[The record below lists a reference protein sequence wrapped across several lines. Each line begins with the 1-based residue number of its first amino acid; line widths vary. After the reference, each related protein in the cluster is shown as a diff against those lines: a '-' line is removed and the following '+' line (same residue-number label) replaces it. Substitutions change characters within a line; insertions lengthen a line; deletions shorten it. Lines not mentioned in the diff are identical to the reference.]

1 MPNPCALTVL
11 APPAGR
17 GPVTVGIPFPK
28 GALPDARHL
37 ALRDPTGAPVRL
49 QARALAKWA
58 DGSVKWALL
67 DWIAAGRAYEAHV
80 AGAPSDGTGPRATVE
95 EFDGLFVVNTGAAK
109 FEIATANAFTV
120 SHNGTTGEYVARDG
134 AGIERV
140 ARVTQWEVE
149 EPGPLRLCV
158 RFHGHL
164 AERDPNLVVSRD
176 IEFDARLHFWAGT
189 ASVKCEFTLRNT
201 RPAAHPGG
209 LWDLG
214 DPGSV
219 LLKDAA
225 LVFACADSRVQFS
238 ADPGVAVEECGGAF
252 ELYQDSSG
260 GENWRGANHLTANRT
275 IPTSFRGYRLRA
287 NGAERTGLRAT
298 PVVALAGAVGV
309 AVPHFWQNFPM
320 AIEADGASLA
330 LRFFPQQ
337 FAALHELQPGEQKT
351 HAFALGF
358 GRDSAPEALE
368 WFRHAVCA
376 HATPEWYCASGAVP
390 YLTPRATDPHAD
402 YLKLVDAAIEGPD
415 SFDAKREVIDEYGWR
430 HFGEIYGDHEAAFHT
445 GSEPLVSHYN
455 NQYDPVAG
463 FAVQFM
469 RSGDSRWLRHM
480 AELAAHV
487 VDIDVYHTQRDKSAY
502 NGGLFWH
509 TYHYAAADTATH
521 RSYPKALLQMKGRAG
536 LDHKADQVQATKH
549 VYAAGGGPANE
560 HNYATG
566 LMLCHFLTGS
576 AAARDTA
583 LGLARWVIDMDD
595 GNKTVFKWLCRAD
608 TGRAS
613 MSRDEWYHGPGRG
626 SGNSLSALL
635 DGHQLS
641 GDPAFMAKA
650 EQLIRRVIHPA
661 DDVTKRNLLDVEN
674 RWFYTM
680 FLHALGK
687 YLDHK
692 AERGE
697 LDFMYAY
704 ARASLLRYAEW
715 MAEHEVPTL
724 SRPEK
729 LEYPNETWAAQDM
742 RKAEVFRH
750 AARHATGAARAKFR
764 ERAGFFFTD
773 SVARLTAFP
782 TRTKA
787 RPVVLL
793 LSLGHAQ
800 AHAEAH
806 PEDAAPAPKEEP
818 RSFGAPEAFVP
829 QKVIAKMRA
838 KLLLAAGAAAGALAL
853 AAGVWLLV
861 R

>member
-1 MPNPCALTVL
+1 MAHAVSLHVL

-28 GALPDARHL
+28 GALPDARRL
-37 ALRDPTGAPVRL
+37 ALRDAAGAPARL
-49 QARALAKWA
+49 QARALDNWA
-58 DGSVKWALL
+58 DGSVRWALL
-67 DWIAAGRAYEAHV
+67 DWIADGRAYEAH
-80 AGAPSDGTGPRATVE
+80 APATPPESAGPRATVE
-95 EFDGLFVVNTGAAK
+95 EFDGLFVVNTGAAT

-120 SHNGTTGEYVARDG
+120 SHNGTTGEYVVLDANG
-134 AGIERV
+134 VERV

-176 IEFDARLHFWAGT
+176 IEFDARMHFWAGT
-189 ASVKCEFTLRNT
+189 ALVKCEFTIRNT

-214 DPGSV
+214 DPGSF

-225 LVFACADSRVQFS
+225 LVLACAESRVQVS
-238 ADPGVAVEECGGAF
+238 AEPGAPVEECAGAF

-260 GENWRGANHLTANRT
+260 GANWRSANHITADRT
-275 IPTSFRGYRLRA
+275 VPTSFRGYRLRA
-287 NGAERTGLRAT
+287 NGTERTGLRAT
-298 PVVALAGAVGV
+298 PVVVLAGAVGV

-320 AIEADGASLA
+320 AIEAGATSLA
-330 LRFFPQQ
+330 LRLFPGQ
-337 FAALHELQPGEQKT
+337 FEALHELQGGEQKT
-351 HAFALGF
+351 HTFALGF
-358 GRDSAPEALE
+358 GRDATPDALE
-368 WFRHAVCA
+368 WFRHAPRA
-376 HATPEWYCASGAVP
+376 HASPEWYCASGAVP
-390 YLTPRATDPHAD
+390 YLTPKAADPHTD

-415 SFDAKREVIDEYGWR
+415 SFDAKREVIDEFGWR

-445 GSEPLVSHYN
+445 GPEPLVSHYN
-455 NQYDPVAG
+455 NQYDAVAG
-463 FAVQFM
+463 FAVQFL
-469 RSGDSRWLRHM
+469 RSGDPRWLRHM
-480 AELAAHV
+480 EELAAHV
-487 VDIDVYHTQRDKSAY
+487 IDIDIYHTTRDKSAY

-536 LDHKADQVQATKH
+536 LDHKADVVRATKH
-549 VYAAGGGPANE
+549 VYAVGGGPANE

-566 LMLCHFLTGS
+566 LVLCHFLTGS
-576 AAARDTA
+576 AAARDAA

-595 GNKTVFKWLCRAD
+595 GSKTVFRWLSRAD

-626 SGNSLSALL
+626 SGNSLSALI
-635 DGHQLS
+635 DGHQLN
-641 GDPAFMAKA
+641 GAPALLAKA
-650 EQLIRRVIHPA
+650 EQLIRRAIHPA
-661 DDVTKRNLLDVEN
+661 DDVAQRNLLDVEN

-704 ARASLLRYAEW
+704 ARASLLHYARW
-715 MAEHEVPTL
+715 MAEHEVPAL

-729 LEYPNETWAAQDM
+729 LEYPTETWAAQDV
-742 RKAEVFRH
+742 RKAEVFRL
-750 AARHATGAARAKFR
+750 AARHATGAERERFR
-764 ERAGFFFTD
+764 ERAAFFFAD
-773 SVARLTAFP
+773 SVSRLTAFP

-793 LSLGHAQ
+793 LGLGHAQ
-800 AHAEAH
+800 AHAVAH
-806 PEDAAPAPKEEP
+806 PDDAAPAPKEGP
-818 RSFGAPEAFVP
+818 PDFGAPDAFVP
-829 QKVIAKMRA
+829 QKVIAKKRA
-838 KLLLAAGAAAGALAL
+838 RVLLAAGAAAGALAL
-853 AAGVWLLV
+853 AGAVALLL
-861 R
+861 